1 VRVPGAGRDE
11 GKLLRHSRRGSTRAE
26 QPEKVSRRPPI
37 ARAVR
42 LAVLVADP
50 RPSLSAMKR
59 EVGAEPEVEI
69 TAPTTLEF
77 QISVARHPNTE
88 VSERLSFCARRKS
101 RPTPRDCTVIASISW
116 TPRWAT

>member
-77 QISVARHPNTE
+77 QISVARHPSTE
-88 VSERLSFCARRKS
+88 VSERLSFALDGNPVQPLEIAR
-101 RPTPRDCTVIASISW
+101 
-116 TPRWAT
+116 